1 MTPTIQ
7 PPTSAYVGASWA
19 ALFIGVMAYL
29 IGLWNAEMMLNEK
42 GYYLAVLILGLYA
55 AISLQKTIRDKNEGI
70 PTSDLYYSISWVALA
85 ASLILIVVGLWN
97 AELLLS
103 EKGFYTMSYILSL
116 FAVITIQKNT
126 RDLAAFPDKTP
137 SFFKDEA

>member
-1 MTPTIQ
+1 MTPSIQ

-70 PTSDLYYSISWVALA
+70 PTSDLYYSISWGALA
-85 ASLILIVVGLWN
+85 ASLILMVVGLWN

-137 SFFKDEA
+137 SFFKDET

>member
-85 ASLILIVVGLWN
+85 ASLILMVVGLWN

-137 SFFKDEA
+137 SFFKDDA

>member
-1 MTPTIQ
+1 MSTIQ

-19 ALFIGVMAYL
+19 ALFIGVIAYL
-29 IGLWNAEMMLNEK
+29 VGLWNAEMMLNEK
-42 GYYLAVLILGLYA
+42 GYYFAILLLGLYA

-70 PTSDLYYSISWVALA
+70 PTSEMYYTISWVALS
-85 ASLILIVVGLWN
+85 ASLILMAVGLWN

-103 EKGFYTMSYILSL
+103 EKGFYTMSYTLSL

-126 RDLAAFPDKTP
+126 RDLAAFPDKHL
-137 SFFKDEA
+137 SFGNNDDA

>member
-7 PPTSAYVGASWA
+7 PPTSAYVGTSWA

-85 ASLILIVVGLWN
+85 ASLILMVVGLWN

-137 SFFKDEA
+137 LFFKDEA

>member
-85 ASLILIVVGLWN
+85 ASLILMVVGLWN
-97 AELLLS
+97 AELKKKK
-103 EKGFYTMSYILSL
+103 KGFYTMSYILSL

-137 SFFKDEA
+137 LFFKDEA

>member
-1 MTPTIQ
+1 
-7 PPTSAYVGASWA
+7 
-19 ALFIGVMAYL
+19 
-29 IGLWNAEMMLNEK
+29 MMLNEK

-85 ASLILIVVGLWN
+85 ASLILMVVGLWN

-137 SFFKDEA
+137 LFFKDEA

>member
-19 ALFIGVMAYL
+19 ALFTGVMAYL

-85 ASLILIVVGLWN
+85 ASLILMVVGLWN

>member
-85 ASLILIVVGLWN
+85 ASLILMVVGLWN

-126 RDLAAFPDKTP
+126 RDLAAFPDKTLS
-137 SFFKDEA
+137 SFNDEA

>member
-70 PTSDLYYSISWVALA
+70 PTSDLYYRISWVALA
-85 ASLILIVVGLWN
+85 ASLILMVVGLWN

-116 FAVITIQKNT
+116 FSVITIQKNT

-137 SFFKDEA
+137 LFFKDEA

>member
-19 ALFIGVMAYL
+19 ALFTGVMAYL
-29 IGLWNAEMMLNEK
+29 IGLWNAEMMLN
-42 GYYLAVLILGLYA
+42 
-55 AISLQKTIRDKNEGI
+55 
-70 PTSDLYYSISWVALA
+70 
-85 ASLILIVVGLWN
+85 
-97 AELLLS
+97 

-137 SFFKDEA
+137 LFFKDEA

>member
-29 IGLWNAEMMLNEK
+29 I
-42 GYYLAVLILGLYA
+42 
-55 AISLQKTIRDKNEGI
+55 
-70 PTSDLYYSISWVALA
+70 
-85 ASLILIVVGLWN
+85 GLWN

-137 SFFKDEA
+137 LFFKDEA

>member
-55 AISLQKTIRDKNEGI
+55 AISLQKPFAIKTK
-70 PTSDLYYSISWVALA
+70 
-85 ASLILIVVGLWN
+85 ASPHPIYITASVGWHW
-97 AELLLS
+97 
-103 EKGFYTMSYILSL
+103 
-116 FAVITIQKNT
+116 Q
-126 RDLAAFPDKTP
+126 RP
-137 SFFKDEA
+137 

>member
-1 MTPTIQ
+1 MTPSIQ

-85 ASLILIVVGLWN
+85 ASLILMVVGLWN

>member
-85 ASLILIVVGLWN
+85 ASLILMVVGLWN

-126 RDLAAFPDKTP
+126 RDLAAFSDKTP

>member
-29 IGLWNAEMMLNEK
+29 IVLWNAEMMLNEK

-85 ASLILIVVGLWN
+85 ASLILMVVGLWN

>member
-85 ASLILIVVGLWN
+85 ASLILMVVGLWN

-103 EKGFYTMSYILSL
+103 EKCFYTMSYILSL

>member
-7 PPTSAYVGASWA
+7 PPASAYVGASWA

-55 AISLQKTIRDKNEGI
+55 AISLQKTIREKNEGI

-85 ASLILIVVGLWN
+85 ASLILMVVGLWN

>member
-85 ASLILIVVGLWN
+85 ASLILMVVGLWN

-137 SFFKDEA
+137 SFSKDDA

>member
-85 ASLILIVVGLWN
+85 ASLILMVVGLWN

-137 SFFKDEA
+137 SYSKDDA

>member
-70 PTSDLYYSISWVALA
+70 PISDLYYHISWVALA
-85 ASLILIVVGLWN
+85 ASLILMVVGLWN

>member
-70 PTSDLYYSISWVALA
+70 PTSDLYYRISWVALA
-85 ASLILIVVGLWN
+85 ASLILIKPLCCDYHSKKYPRFSGI
-97 AELLLS
+97 S
-103 EKGFYTMSYILSL
+103 
-116 FAVITIQKNT
+116 
-126 RDLAAFPDKTP
+126 
-137 SFFKDEA
+137 